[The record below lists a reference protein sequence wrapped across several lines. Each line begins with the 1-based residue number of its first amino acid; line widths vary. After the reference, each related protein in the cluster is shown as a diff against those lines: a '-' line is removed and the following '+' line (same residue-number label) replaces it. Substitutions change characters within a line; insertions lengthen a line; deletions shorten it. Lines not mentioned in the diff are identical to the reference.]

1 MSVVKRKAAV
11 SNPGTVTS
19 STGGTSATSATSTHL
34 ASGARA
40 ARTSSAGPTVR
51 KLTSA
56 LAAGGTTF
64 GATPPS
70 SRVTV

>member
-1 MSVVKRKAAV
+1 MSVVNRKAAL

-19 STGGTSATSATSTHL
+19 STGGTSATSSSSTQPF
-34 ASGARA
+34 SGSRA
-40 ARTSSAGPTVR
+40 ARTSEDGPTVR

-56 LAAGGTTF
+56 LAAGGTTL
-64 GATPPS
+64 GAMPPS